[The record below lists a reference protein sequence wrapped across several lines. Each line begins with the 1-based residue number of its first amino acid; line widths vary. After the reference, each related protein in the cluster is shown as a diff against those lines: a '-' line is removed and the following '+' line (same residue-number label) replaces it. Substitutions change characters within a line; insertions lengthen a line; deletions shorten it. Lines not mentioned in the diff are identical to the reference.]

1 MVSLD
6 IAQNWDMSISNV
18 WISGQSLIN
27 EKCRNSRTSN
37 DADMKL
43 GPVTKLDR
51 RKVIIDHD
59 IMSTNYDI
67 IVNFLIG
74 QYRAKWKSHSR
85 CMSVILTFSNSSYFS
100 YKNWKHNLQI
110 SNTALILLLWVKVV
124 FFWKKWL
131 FAKKKNADIS
141 KIKGGN

>member
-6 IAQNWDMSISNV
+6 IAQNGDMSISNV

-27 EKCRNSRTSN
+27 ENCRNSRTSN
-37 DADMKL
+37 DTDMKL

-67 IVNFLIG
+67 IVIFLIG
-74 QYRAKWKSHSR
+74 QYGAKWKSHCR

-100 YKNWKHNLQI
+100 YKN
-110 SNTALILLLWVKVV
+110 
-124 FFWKKWL
+124 
-131 FAKKKNADIS
+131 
-141 KIKGGN
+141 